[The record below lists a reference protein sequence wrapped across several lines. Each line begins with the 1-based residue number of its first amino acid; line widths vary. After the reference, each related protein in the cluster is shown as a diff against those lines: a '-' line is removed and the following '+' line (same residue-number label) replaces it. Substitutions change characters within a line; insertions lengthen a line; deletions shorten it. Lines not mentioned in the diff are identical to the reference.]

1 MADTPTQSTVKIGK
15 ASIGLVGFDGAF
27 NQISNKENIT
37 EDEAVAFLFD
47 EVSKQNYVPANAV
60 DLYKDA
66 LRKEYRRRT
75 GKETTQEQELV
86 IRVLGPGCVS
96 CNRLTTMLIEALQ
109 KLNLAADMEPV
120 SDLDEIW
127 RYGVLNTP
135 ALVINNEVIC
145 SGRMPTQSQVD
156 QWVKDA
162 AEKQV

>member
-1 MADTPTQSTVKIGK
+1 MADTPTQRTIKIGK
-15 ASIGLVGFDGAF
+15 ASIGLVGFDTAF
-27 NQISNKENIT
+27 NQIVNKKNIT
-37 EDEAVAFLFD
+37 EDKAVTFLFD

-60 DLYKDA
+60 DLYKQA
-66 LRKEYRRRT
+66 LRKEYRRRI

-96 CNRLTTMLIEALQ
+96 CNQLTTMLIEALQ
-109 KLNLAADMEPV
+109 KLDLAADMESV

-127 RYGVLNTP
+127 RYGVLTTP

-156 QWVKDA
+156 QWVKEA
-162 AEKQV
+162 AEK